1 MTDVAAYSP
10 TASGFTPSRDD
21 FAALLEETLGG
32 SSFMEGTV
40 VPGKV
45 VAVEKDFVIVDVG
58 LKTEGASRSRNSASV
73 RTT

>member
-1 MTDVAAYSP
+1 
-10 TASGFTPSRDD
+10 
-21 FAALLEETLGG
+21 
-32 SSFMEGTV
+32 MEGTV